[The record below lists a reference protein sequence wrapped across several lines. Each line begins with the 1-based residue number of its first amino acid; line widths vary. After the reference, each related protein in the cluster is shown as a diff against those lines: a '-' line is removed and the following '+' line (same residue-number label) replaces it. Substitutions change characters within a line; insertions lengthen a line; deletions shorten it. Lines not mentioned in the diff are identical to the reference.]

1 MLQLRILTSKGNFFF
16 RERKIWRA
24 LNEHTAMG
32 NEVMKIATNLEQ
44 KLINANM
51 ASLNI
56 SSLRCITEEE
66 NKDRRLFSAKSVK
79 WEMVL

>member
-1 MLQLRILTSKGNFFF
+1 
-16 RERKIWRA
+16 
-24 LNEHTAMG
+24 MG

-79 WEMVL
+79 